1 MPETAELV
9 NPLREGIR
17 IRRTPDPCAMV
28 IFGAS
33 GDLTERKLIPA
44 LFYLTREHMLAPGF
58 AVVGCARTPRADE
71 QFRQEMADAV
81 KKFLHLTSESDAF
94 VEGFG
99 KGLHY
104 IADDFGDPQA
114 YQKLKETLDHL
125 DQEHGTAGNRLFYL
139 ATPPSFFP
147 VIVKH
152 LGAVGLAKPKD
163 PGKTW
168 TRIILE
174 KPFGRSLESARELNA
189 TVTGV
194 FEEDQIYR
202 IDHYLGKETV
212 QNLLV
217 FRYANGIF
225 EPFWNRRYI
234 DHVQISVA
242 EGLGVENRGAYYEE
256 AGLLRDMIQNHV
268 LQLLSLVAM
277 EPPATFQATA
287 VRDEKAKV
295 MRAVRP
301 IRPDQ
306 VHQYVVRGQ
315 YVEGFVGGKKVPAY
329 RTEPKVSPTSNTETY
344 AAFKFFIDNWRW
356 ADVPFYVRSGKRL
369 AKRISEISIQFRRVP
384 HLLFHGAGAEGIEPN
399 ILAIRIQPNEGI
411 SLKFCAKL
419 PGTTMQIR
427 SVEMEF
433 LYGESFGA
441 APPTAYET
449 LLLDCML
456 GDPTLFNRN
465 DAVDLSWEL
474 VDPILDRWKQDGSEG
489 LTHYAAGSWGP
500 PEADEFIE
508 RDGREWRRL

>member
-17 IRRTPDPCAMV
+17 LRRTPDPCAMV

-44 LFYLTREHMLAPGF
+44 LFYLSRERMLPPGF
-58 AVVGCARTPRADE
+58 SVVGCARTPHTDD
-71 QFRQEMADAV
+71 QFRQEMSGAV
-81 KKFLHLTSESDAF
+81 KKFLHLTPESDAF
-94 VEGFG
+94 VEGFA
-99 KGLHY
+99 KGLY
-104 IADDFGDPQA
+104 YVVNNFSEPQA
-114 YQKLKETLDHL
+114 YQQLKNVLDRL
-125 DQEHGTAGNRLFYL
+125 DQERGTAGNRLFYA

-147 VIVKH
+147 VIVEQ
-152 LGAVGLAKPKD
+152 LGAAGLAKPKD

-174 KPFGRSLESARELNA
+174 KPFGRSLDSARDLNQI
-189 TVTGV
+189 VTSV
-194 FEEDQIYR
+194 FEEDQVYR

-217 FRYANGIF
+217 FRFANGIF

-242 EGLGVENRGAYYEE
+242 EELGVENRGAYYEE
-256 AGLLRDMIQNHV
+256 SGLLRDMIQNHV

-277 EPPATFQATA
+277 EPPSTFEATA

-295 MRAVRP
+295 MRALRP
-301 IRPDQ
+301 IRFERVPEF
-306 VHQYVVRGQ
+306 VVRGQ
-315 YVEGFVGGKKVPAY
+315 YAEGFVGGKKAPAY
-329 RTEPKVSPTSNTETY
+329 RTEPKVSPASDTETY

-356 ADVPFYVRSGKRL
+356 ADVPFYLRSGKRL
-369 AKRISEISIQFRRVP
+369 PKRVSEISIQFRRVP
-384 HLLFHGAGAEGIEPN
+384 HLLFRGAGAEGIEPN
-399 ILAIRIQPNEGI
+399 ILSIRIQPNEGI

-427 SVEMEF
+427 AVEMEF

-456 GDPTLFNRN
+456 GDGTLFNRA

-474 VDPILDRWKQDGSEG
+474 VDPILERWKQDGPNG
-489 LTHYAAGSWGP
+489 LALYAAGSWGP
-500 PEADEFIE
+500 PEADDFIE
-508 RDGREWRRL
+508 RDGRQWRRL

>member
-1 MPETAELV
+1 
-9 NPLREGIR
+9 
-17 IRRTPDPCAMV
+17 MV

-44 LFYLTREHMLAPGF
+44 LFYLTRERMLPPGF
-58 AVVGCARTPRADE
+58 SVVGCARTSKTDE
-71 QFRQEMADAV
+71 QFRQEMSEAV
-81 KKFLHLTSESDAF
+81 KRFLHLTSESDAF
-94 VEGFG
+94 VEGFA
-99 KGLHY
+99 KGLFY
-104 IADDFGDPQA
+104 IANNFSEPQS
-114 YQKLKETLDHL
+114 YQQLKTILDRL
-125 DQEHGTAGNRLFYL
+125 DQERGTAGNRLFYL

-147 VIVKH
+147 VIVQH
-152 LGAVGLAKPKD
+152 LGAAGLAKPKD

-174 KPFGRSLESARELNA
+174 KPFGRSLESARELNQ
-189 TVTGV
+189 TVTSV
-194 FEEDQIYR
+194 FEEDQVYR

-217 FRYANGIF
+217 FRFANGIF

-234 DHVQISVA
+234 DHVQIAVA
-242 EGLGVENRGAYYEE
+242 EELGVENRGAYYEE

-295 MRAVRP
+295 MRALRP
-301 IRPDQ
+301 IRFER
-306 VHQYVVRGQ
+306 VHEFVVRGQ
-315 YVEGFVGGKKVPAY
+315 YAEGFVGGKKVPAY

-344 AAFKFFIDNWRW
+344 AAFKIFIDNWRW
-356 ADVPFYVRSGKRL
+356 ADVPFYLRSGKRL
-369 AKRISEISIQFRRVP
+369 PKRVSEISIQFRQVP
-384 HLLFHGAGAEGIEPN
+384 HLLFRGAGAEEIEPN

-427 SVEMEF
+427 PVEMEF

-441 APPTAYET
+441 TPPTAYET

-456 GDPTLFNRN
+456 GDATLFNRA
-465 DAVDLSWEL
+465 DAVDLSWEF
-474 VDPILDRWKQDGSEG
+474 VDPILERWKQDGPQG
-489 LTHYAAGSWGP
+489 LALYAAGSWGP
-500 PEADEFIE
+500 QEADDFIE
-508 RDGREWRRL
+508 RDGRQWRRL